1 MQYFLNI
8 HMKIY
13 SYVQGQSMT
22 LKIKRI
28 LISLVLFI
36 LALTYLK
43 AFNIYIMLISYIIIS
58 YDILYKALKNI
69 KKGSFLDETFLMSIA
84 SIGAFIIGSASE
96 GVAVML
102 FYQIGETFEHYA
114 VNKSKKSIKSLLSLR
129 SEISHLVTKDTTIDI
144 ETKNIKINDILLIKV
159 GERIPVDS
167 IVIEGT
173 SSLDVSHLTGE
184 ALLKKI
190 NIGSNVLSGSLNNV
204 APIKVKA
211 VKTLDNSTISKILHL
226 VESANE
232 KKSKNEVFIK
242 KFAKYYTPIVVYTA
256 LLLATIPPL
265 FIKDVPYTTWIY
277 RAIMFL
283 VVSCPCALVV
293 SIPLSYF
300 SGIGAI
306 ARKGILI
313 KGSVYLE
320 KLAKVNTIIFD
331 KTGTLTKGEFKI
343 KEIITNNIDKNE
355 LLFYL
360 FNVEKLSSHPIAS
373 SLVKN
378 LEQYSFNTP
387 KNTKIKKELAGLGIV
402 AIVNNHDVLIGNEK
416 LLLNYNIKPI
426 TDKIIDTKNTI
437 FYIAIDNEFKGI
449 ISIGDSLKPRIKESI
464 NQLRTK
470 KINKIFMLS
479 GDNEE
484 NAKNIAN
491 QLKLDGYRANL
502 LPNEKVIEVEKIMND
517 NNIVAF
523 IGDGVNDS
531 PSIARSDVGIAMGA
545 YGSDAAIEASDIVI
559 MGDKLSNLSSVINLS
574 RKTMQIVKENT
585 IFAISTKFIVM
596 ILGAFG
602 LTNMWFAVFA
612 DVGVTILAIL
622 NALRLLLIKK

>member
-1 MQYFLNI
+1 M
-8 HMKIY
+8 
-13 SYVQGQSMT
+13 V

-28 LISLVLFI
+28 IISLILFI
-36 LALTYLK
+36 LALTLFNSFKIYL
-43 AFNIYIMLISYIIIS
+43 MLLSYSIIS

-69 KKGSFLDETFLMSIA
+69 RTGKFLDETFLMSIA
-84 SIGAFIIGSASE
+84 SIGAFIIGSAAE

-114 VNKSKKSIKSLLSLR
+114 INKSKKSIKSLLSLK
-129 SEISHLVTKDTTIDI
+129 SEIAHKITNNEIIDI
-144 ETKNIKINDILLIKV
+144 ETKYINIDDILLIKV

-167 IVIEGT
+167 IVIDGT
-173 SSLDVSHLTGE
+173 STLDVSHLTGE
-184 ALLKKI
+184 ALNKVI
-190 NIGSNVLSGSLNNV
+190 NIGSTVLSGSLNNI

-211 VKTLDNSTISKILHL
+211 IKTLDNSTISKILQL

-242 KFAKYYTPIVVYTA
+242 KFAKYYTPIVVYSA

-265 FIKDVPYTTWIY
+265 FIKDVPYSTWIY

-320 KLAKVNTIIFD
+320 KLAKVNAIIFD

-343 KEIITNNIDKNE
+343 KEIITNNIDKND
-355 LLFYL
+355 LLYYV
-360 FNVEKLSSHPIAS
+360 FNVELQSNHPIAS
-373 SLVKN
+373 SIVKN
-378 LEQYSFNTP
+378 LEKYSFETS
-387 KNTKIKKELAGLGIV
+387 KNTKINKEIAGLGIE
-402 AIVNNHDVLIGNEK
+402 ATVNQKKVIIGNEK
-416 LLLNYNIKPI
+416 LLLKNDIKPNHN
-426 TDKIIDTKNTI
+426 DIIDKTNTI
-437 FYIAIDNEFKGI
+437 LYIAIDNEFKGI
-449 ISIGDSLKPRIKESI
+449 ISIGDSLKPKIKESI
-464 NQLRTK
+464 NQLRSK
-470 KINKIFMLS
+470 RINKIIMLS

-484 NAKNIAN
+484 NAKNISNELA
-491 QLKLDGYRANL
+491 LDGYQANL
-502 LPNEKVIEVEKIMND
+502 LPQEKVVEVEKVMND

-523 IGDGVNDS
+523 IGDGINDS
-531 PSIARSDVGIAMGA
+531 PSIAISDVGIAMGA

-559 MGDKLSNLSSVINLS
+559 MGDKISNLSSVINLS
-574 RKTMQIVKENT
+574 RKTMKIVKENT
-585 IFAISTKFIVM
+585 IFAIGIKFLVM
-596 ILGAFG
+596 ILGTIG
-602 LTNMWFAVFA
+602 ITNMWFAVFA

>member
-1 MQYFLNI
+1 
-8 HMKIY
+8 
-13 SYVQGQSMT
+13 MT